1 VSERFA
7 CRVNG
12 QNRTTRRHRRRPLR
26 LRIPVLGF
34 PWTFD
39 TSVPFQWQPANPLVG
54 VFGNV
59 FIFFAVPFEKYIM
72 SALRDAKDRINGP
85 AVADETDA
93 LCGRKAST
101 LGRTAST

>member
-1 VSERFA
+1 MSERFA

-12 QNRTTRRHRRRPLR
+12 QNRTTRRTTSSRYAYESQYGLSVDVRHVGSVSMAAGEPAGRRIRQRIHFLR
-26 LRIPVLGF
+26 R
-34 PWTFD
+34 
-39 TSVPFQWQPANPLVG
+39 
-54 VFGNV
+54 
-59 FIFFAVPFEKYIM
+59 AVRKYIM